1 MSRCVD
7 PLVVGR
13 VIGEV
18 VDLFVPSVAMAV
30 AYGARD
36 LSNGCHVKPSLAAD
50 QPLVGISGRRND
62 LYTLVMTDPDAPSP
76 SEPTMREYLHWI
88 VVNIPGGTDATK
100 GEVVV
105 PYMGPRP
112 PVGIHRYVLVLFE
125 QKTRF
130 PYVAEAPPEERAYF
144 NTRAFAGNHELGLPV
159 AVVYF
164 NSQKEPSGHR
174 RR

>member
-18 VDLFVPSVAMAV
+18 VDMFVPSVAMAV

-36 LSNGCHVKPSLAAD
+36 LSNGCH
-50 QPLVGISGRRND
+50 
-62 LYTLVMTDPDAPSP
+62 VMTDPDAPSP

-112 PVGIHRYVLVLFE
+112 PVGIHRYVL
-125 QKTRF
+125 KTRF
-130 PYVAEAPPEERAYF
+130 PYVEAAPPEERAYF
-144 NTRAFAGNHELGLPV
+144 NTRAFAANHELGLPV